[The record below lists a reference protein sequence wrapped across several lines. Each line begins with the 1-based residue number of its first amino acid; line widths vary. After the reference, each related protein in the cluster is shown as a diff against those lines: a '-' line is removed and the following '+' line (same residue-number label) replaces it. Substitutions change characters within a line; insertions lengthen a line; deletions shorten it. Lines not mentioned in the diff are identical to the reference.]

1 MTFPRA
7 WLPVLLGSVL
17 VSAVAASPP
26 VFKAADDGG
35 FTFDTGLLR
44 GRLRAGGKSLGLT
57 EVIHVPSGLRLD
69 RSNGLLSHYRV
80 FTTGK
85 RYGGGAWDWPST
97 ARLDA
102 EGSVRIGWDATDD
115 RPFSLQ
121 ATYRWVDDHT
131 IDLETAVSARAVL
144 PGFESFLA
152 SYFQESFTNALV
164 HATSPTP
171 TGPPLFLAALPEEGD
186 WQMFPRDAAAVTLIQ
201 DGRWKF
207 PPNPVEW
214 RIRPRFAHPLAF
226 RRSPSADLLAAFMA
240 PEADCF
246 AIAVPQQ
253 AEGHYSLYLC
263 LFGREVKAG
272 ETLRAR
278 TRLHLGPAS
287 RPADMLASW
296 KAFRG
301 E

>member
-7 WLPVLLGSVL
+7 WLLVLFGSL
-17 VSAVAASPP
+17 VGYSLAATPP
-26 VFKAADDGG
+26 AFTAADDGG
-35 FTFDTGLLR
+35 FTFDTGTVR

-57 EVIHVPSGLRLD
+57 EVTHVPTGLRLD

-80 FTTGK
+80 FTRGK
-85 RYGGGAWDWPST
+85 RYGGGAWDWPAT

-102 EGSVRIGWDATDD
+102 GGAVAVHWDAAPD
-115 RPFSLQ
+115 RLFTLE

-131 IDLETAVSARAVL
+131 IDLETTVGARAAL

-152 SYFQESFTNALV
+152 SYFAESFTNALV
-164 HATSPTP
+164 QAESGSTA
-171 TGPPLFLAALPEEGD
+171 GPPLFLAALPAEGD
-186 WQMFPRDAAAVTLIQ
+186 WQMFPRDEAAVKLIQ
-201 DGRWKF
+201 DGRWKL

-214 RIRPRFAHPLAF
+214 RIRPRFARPLAF
-226 RRSPSADLLAAFMA
+226 RRAPAVDLLAAFMA

-246 AIAVPQQ
+246 AIAMPQQ
-253 AEGHYSLYLC
+253 TEGHYSLYFC
-263 LFGREVKAG
+263 LFGRDLKAG
-272 ETLRAR
+272 ETARAR

-287 RPADMLASW
+287 QPADMLASW

-301 E
+301 D